1 MVEKLILPCS
11 VQKHIGGRTIKMELV
26 LTFFSWVMFTKEV
39 KLCYKVT
46 NVTNIFDTLMY
57 ILSLSLFLW
66 LWLWMGSLYSRSYL
80 VSLSSLRLFCGQREI
95 CRFEIPI
102 FFQYFKKKNQS
113 IMQSTIDLHISF
125 HISLTIDVSAQWL
138 GLIYVLTLII
148 RTEGS
153 LVSPRTLTVL

>member
-26 LTFFSWVMFTKEV
+26 LIFFSWVMFTKEV

-95 CRFEIPI
+95 CRFEIPT
-102 FFQYFKKKNQS
+102 FFQYFKKKKPVNYAIHNWLTYLLS
-113 IMQSTIDLHISF
+113 HIIDNRCLCPM
-125 HISLTIDVSAQWL
+125 T
-138 GLIYVLTLII
+138 GLDI
-148 RTEGS
+148 RINTDN
-153 LVSPRTLTVL
+153 